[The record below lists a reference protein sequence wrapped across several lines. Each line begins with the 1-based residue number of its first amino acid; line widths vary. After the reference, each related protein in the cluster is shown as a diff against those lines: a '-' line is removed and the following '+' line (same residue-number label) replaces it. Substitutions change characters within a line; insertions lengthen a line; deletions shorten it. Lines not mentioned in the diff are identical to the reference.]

1 MKRHWEW
8 PWSESRAESITR
20 TPGGLRSWVGGGVI
34 SLFYVPAFFSSCV
47 SVARELCGGF
57 YDLLKISL
65 CYLLQISWALWFA
78 AQHPLRTTIKK
89 GAFTRRPVNHCA
101 IRFWREGGAGRG
113 PR

>member
-57 YDLLKISL
+57 YDSP
-65 CYLLQISWALWFA
+65 LWSSQVELYFVGGCLSDSPSRKGC
-78 AQHPLRTTIKK
+78 HPLGHK
-89 GAFTRRPVNHCA
+89 
-101 IRFWREGGAGRG
+101 
-113 PR
+113 